1 MKVCLLNYEYPPI
14 GAGAA
19 TATEAM
25 AQALVRLGH
34 EAIVVTSAFGGLSG
48 MKDESGVQVLRL
60 PTGRKRADACSI
72 REMAVFAAR
81 ASLQLPSIIKTRK
94 CDGIIA
100 FFSIPCGPAAW
111 WAAARCGVPYVI
123 SLRGGDVPGTE
134 PSLNGMHRFLALFRR
149 MILRRARTVIANSE
163 GLRQL
168 SLAADPVP
176 VEVIPNGVDTV
187 RFSPSKAPRGDDAF
201 RVLAVGR
208 LQDQKNHTFALRIL
222 AKAKAGLAG
231 KLEYH
236 IVGDG
241 PLRVFLEKQAD
252 ELGLAS
258 NIVWH
263 GWTTRDQ
270 MPDLYRSCDCLL
282 HPTLYEGMPNVVLEA
297 MSCGL
302 PVVVSDV
309 AGNRETVKDGVTG
322 FVRQLGEEAPF
333 VEVLTDLSANVELR
347 TRLGHAA
354 RECVRSEYDWERV
367 ACRYVEVLGA

>member
-25 AQALVRLGH
+25 ARALVRLGH
-34 EAIVVTSAFGGLSG
+34 EAVVVTSAFGNLSG
-48 MKDESGVQVLRL
+48 WRDESGVKVLRL
-60 PTGRKRADACSI
+60 PTGRKRAEACTI

-81 ASLQLPSIIKTRK
+81 VALQLPSVIKARK

-111 WAAARCGVPYVI
+111 WAARRCGVPYII

-134 PSLNGMHRFLALFRR
+134 LGLARMHRFLAPLRR
-149 MILRRARTVIANSE
+149 MILRGARAVIANSE

-176 VEVIPNGVDTV
+176 VSVIPNGVDTA
-187 RFSPSKAPRGDDAF
+187 RFSPATAARGDDVF

-222 AKAKAGLAG
+222 AQAKARLAQ

-241 PLRVFLEKQAD
+241 PLRATLETQAD
-252 ELGLAS
+252 RLGLAP
-258 NIVWH
+258 NIIWH

-297 MSCGL
+297 MSCAL

-309 AGNRETVKDGVTG
+309 AGNRETVQDGVTG
-322 FVRQLGEEAPF
+322 FVRTLGDEAPF
-333 VEVLTDLSANVELR
+333 VEALTDLASNPESRARIGRSAREHVRAEFDWDQVARQYAEALR
-347 TRLGHAA
+347 T
-354 RECVRSEYDWERV
+354 
-367 ACRYVEVLGA
+367 